1 MQLSLTQAC
10 SSGSLLLLL
19 VSNMLLWENVV
30 TLPQVQL
37 STKDLYDRLVVQS
50 HDSHD
55 LALQLYSEF
64 TQKFMKMSWLR
75 EREPVPCHT
84 ASIPTP
90 DSREQV
96 HNTTTEDILNVTIST
111 LHAWKDALKNLV
123 PAMAILKGASDAMLS
138 RVKGV
143 QRKIEILLEGMKA
156 ILRKE
161 YPGTEEG
168 AYPAW
173 TGQADLKSPNEDTR
187 HFALFN
193 VIRCLSR
200 DTHRADNY
208 LKVLRCR
215 EIFNNKC

>member
-1 MQLSLTQAC
+1 M
-10 SSGSLLLLL
+10 G
-19 VSNMLLWENVV
+19 ENVV

-50 HDSHD
+50 HDNHD
-55 LALQLYSEF
+55 LALQVYSEF
-64 TQKFMKMSWLR
+64 TQKFMKVSWLQYR
-75 EREPVPCHT
+75 KPIPCHT

-96 HNTTTEDILNVTIST
+96 HNTKTEDILKVTIST
-111 LHAWKDALKNLV
+111 FHAWKDAMKDLV
-123 PAMAILKGASDAMLS
+123 PAVVALEGASDAMLS
-138 RVKGV
+138 RVKAV
-143 QRKIEILLEGMKA
+143 QEKNEVLLEGMKV
-156 ILRKE
+156 ILSKE
-161 YPGTEEG
+161 YPGIEEG

-215 EIFNNKC
+215 EVYSNAC